1 MHVCKHVCAR
11 VLSLSLS
18 LCHVF
23 SLSLSLSLFLCLMLL
38 HGGVVLT
45 QCYAAYG
52 SRAMPESLDQ
62 YLAPWL
68 VRTGWGAKNGV
79 YSRTAFRWFIGNE
92 SRPYSTPGMFIVGI
106 QRRDLKLD
114 LQETPQPKPKPKPT
128 PQIQRS
134 SRSRSPAPCPVRLGG
149 HASRAIL
156 LAATKAAADDCRRG

>member
-1 MHVCKHVCAR
+1 
-11 VLSLSLS
+11 
-18 LCHVF
+18 
-23 SLSLSLSLFLCLMLL
+23 MLL

-68 VRTGWGAKNGV
+68 VQTGWGAGV
-79 YSRTAFRWFIGNE
+79 YSRTAFKWYVGNE
-92 SRPYSTPGMFIVGI
+92 SRPYFTPGMFIVGI

-114 LQETPQPKPKPKPT
+114 LPEIPQVGPQPKPKPKPKPT
-128 PQIQRS
+128 PQIRRS

-149 HASRAIL
+149 YASRAIL